1 MEIPFQGRFDESML
15 RRTTLTALRPARGRL
30 FLILFMV
37 FALAWGFIIFPL
49 IHGQSPD
56 PTVYLPALFIVGFF
70 AFTLFVWG
78 PKKQLQSKLLQGLY
92 QGTVGDAGV
101 HLETTYTKTD
111 FPWDVFV
118 RAKIG
123 KDVVLLYASAVS
135 NQVQLFPREFF
146 TSETDW
152 TAFVELVRQR
162 VTPEV
167 AKKGL
172 KGRTWLV
179 FLIWIVVFI
188 LIVFGYNVFHAAG
201 R

>member
-1 MEIPFQGRFDESML
+1 
-15 RRTTLTALRPARGRL
+15 
-30 FLILFMV
+30 MV

-162 VTPEV
+162 VPLKV
-167 AKKGL
+167 AAKGL
-172 KGRTWLV
+172 RGRTWLE
-179 FLIWIVVFI
+179 FLIWVVVFI
-188 LIVFGYNVFHAAG
+188 VGLIVYNAFQASG